1 MKKHTISLV
10 ALALLITIC
19 AMTGCRKSKPVDNT
33 PAPQGLYLGIVGFN
47 SDLYTMPLG
56 LLNQETKHNF
66 VDFVDGLSMQNGTIL
81 YHAVNTG
88 LNSLAAAKIPENL
101 INVSV
106 VTFTDGLDQGSYV
119 LSDSYNSGSEY
130 LAAVNSRINNEL
142 IGGTNISAYSIGVRG
157 SDVSDIEG
165 FRNNL
170 KKLSSDPVNNVF
182 EVNNMSEASEKFAQI
197 AQQLYN
203 QSTFYNV
210 TLRLPAQEPNTKIR
224 FTFDNVNAA
233 ENSQIYI
240 EGTYIR
246 TNGKGQLTD
255 IRYVGLECMSGV
267 AVTASSEGIFDVF
280 SFRNLTDLNGVQM
293 TTDYVKQWIW
303 IVSAEKWQ
311 YNSEFTPAGNTA
323 IARSEGIFDVFAFKN
338 LTDLDGNQIVT
349 NYVKQW
355 SLIPS
360 SMQWQYNSEFT
371 PSGNTEI
378 VDEYKS
384 AMIML
389 VLDCSS
395 SLGNDFANMKTAVN
409 QFIETLSGNYNGK

>member
-1 MKKHTISLV
+1 MKKHILSVAVL
-10 ALALLITIC
+10 ALAVMLT
-19 AMTGCRKSKPVDNT
+19 TFTSCRKPKAEDNT
-33 PAPQGLYLGIVGFN
+33 PAKEGLYLGIVGFN

-56 LLNQETKHNF
+56 LLNQDTKREFVNF
-66 VDFVDGLSMQNGTIL
+66 IDGLAMQNGTIL

-106 VTFTDGLDQGSYV
+106 VTFTDGLDQGSYI
-119 LSDSYNSGSEY
+119 LSDYNSGSEY

-142 IGGTNISAYSIGVRG
+142 IGGSNISAYSIGVRG
-157 SDVSDIEG
+157 SDVADVDS

-170 KKLSSDPVNNVF
+170 KKLSSDPVHNVF
-182 EVNNMSEASEKFAQI
+182 EVSNMSEAQEKFAQI

-210 TLRLPAQEPNTKIR
+210 TLKLPAQEPNTRIR
-224 FTFDNVNAA
+224 FTFDNISEVTA
-233 ENSQIYI
+233 SQCYI

-255 IRYVGLECMSGV
+255 VRYVGLECMSGV

-280 SFRNLTDLNGVQM
+280 AFQNLTDMGGNQIS
-293 TTDYVKQWIW
+293 TDYVKQWNW
-303 IVSAEKWQ
+303 LEST
-311 YNSEFTPAGNTA
+311 S
-323 IARSEGIFDVFAFKN
+323 
-338 LTDLDGNQIVT
+338 
-349 NYVKQW
+349 
-355 SLIPS
+355 
-360 SMQWQYNSEFT
+360 QWQYNSEFT
-371 PSGNTEI
+371 PSGNTE
-378 VDEYKS
+378 VVNEYKS

-395 SLGNDFANMKTAVN
+395 SLGSDFVNMKTAAN
-409 QFIETLSGNYNGK
+409 GFIETLSGNYNGR

>member
-1 MKKHTISLV
+1 MV
-10 ALALLITIC
+10 ALTLVVMLSTF
-19 AMTGCRKSKPVDNT
+19 TSCRKPKAEDNT
-33 PAPQGLYLGIVGFN
+33 PAKEGLYLGIVGFN
-47 SDLYTMPLG
+47 SELYTMPLG
-56 LLNQETKHNF
+56 LLNQDTKREF
-66 VDFVDGLSMQNGTIL
+66 VNFVDGLAMQNGTIL

-88 LNSLAAAKIPENL
+88 LNSLANAKIPENL

-106 VTFTDGLDQGSYV
+106 VTFTDGLDQGSYI
-119 LSDSYNSGSEY
+119 LSDYNSGSEY

-170 KKLSSDPVNNVF
+170 KKLSSDPINNVA

-210 TLRLPAQEPNTKIR
+210 TLKLPAQEPNTKLR
-224 FTFDNVNAA
+224 FTFDNVSEATA
-233 ENSQIYI
+233 SQCYI

-246 TNGKGQLTD
+246 TNGKGQLTE

-280 SFRNLTDLNGVQM
+280 AFQNLTDTQGNQIS
-293 TTDYVKQWIW
+293 TDYVKQWNW
-303 IVSAEKWQ
+303 LES
-311 YNSEFTPAGNTA
+311 NG
-323 IARSEGIFDVFAFKN
+323 
-338 LTDLDGNQIVT
+338 
-349 NYVKQW
+349 
-355 SLIPS
+355 
-360 SMQWQYNSEFT
+360 QWQYNSEFT
-371 PSGNTEI
+371 PSGNTE
-378 VDEYKS
+378 VVNEYKS

-395 SLGNDFANMKTAVN
+395 SLGSDFVNMKTAAN
-409 QFIETLSGNYNGK
+409 GFIETLSGNYNGR

>member
-1 MKKHTISLV
+1 MKKHILSVAVL
-10 ALALLITIC
+10 ALAVMLT
-19 AMTGCRKSKPVDNT
+19 TFTSCRKPKAEDNT
-33 PAPQGLYLGIVGFN
+33 PAKEGLYLGIVGFN

-56 LLNQETKHNF
+56 LLNQDTKREF
-66 VDFVDGLSMQNGTIL
+66 VNFVDGLAMQNGTIL

-106 VTFTDGLDQGSYV
+106 VTFTDGLDQGSYI
-119 LSDSYNSGSEY
+119 LSNYNSGSEY

-157 SDVSDIEG
+157 SDVADVES

-170 KKLSSDPVNNVF
+170 NKLSSDPAHNVF
-182 EVNNMSEASEKFAQI
+182 EVSNMSEASEKFAQI

-210 TLRLPAQEPNTKIR
+210 TLKLPAQEPNTKLR
-224 FTFDNVNAA
+224 FTFDNVNEATA
-233 ENSQIYI
+233 SQCYI

-280 SFRNLTDLNGVQM
+280 AFQNLTDLSGNQIS
-293 TTDYVKQWIW
+293 TDYVKQWNW
-303 IVSAEKWQ
+303 LES
-311 YNSEFTPAGNTA
+311 TA
-323 IARSEGIFDVFAFKN
+323 
-338 LTDLDGNQIVT
+338 
-349 NYVKQW
+349 
-355 SLIPS
+355 
-360 SMQWQYNSEFT
+360 QWQYNSEFT
-371 PSGNTEI
+371 PSGNTE
-378 VDEYKS
+378 VVNEYKS

-395 SLGNDFANMKTAVN
+395 SLGNDFVNMKTAAN
-409 QFIETLSGNYNGK
+409 GFIGTLSGNYNGR

>member
-1 MKKHTISLV
+1 
-10 ALALLITIC
+10 
-19 AMTGCRKSKPVDNT
+19 
-33 PAPQGLYLGIVGFN
+33 
-47 SDLYTMPLG
+47 MPLG
-56 LLNQETKHNF
+56 LLNQDTKREFVNF
-66 VDFVDGLSMQNGTIL
+66 IDGLAMQNGTIL

-88 LNSLAAAKIPENL
+88 LNSLADAKIPENL

-106 VTFTDGLDQGSYV
+106 VTFTDGLDQGSYI
-119 LSDSYNSGSEY
+119 LSDYNSGSEY

-157 SDVSDIEG
+157 SDVADVES

-170 KKLSSDPVNNVF
+170 KKLSSDPVHNVF
-182 EVNNMSEASEKFAQI
+182 EVSNMSEASEKFAQI

-210 TLRLPAQEPNTKIR
+210 TLKLPAQEPNTRIR
-224 FTFDNVNAA
+224 FTFDNVSEATA
-233 ENSQIYI
+233 SQCYI

-280 SFRNLTDLNGVQM
+280 AFQNLTDMGGNQIS
-293 TTDYVKQWIW
+293 TDYVKQWNW
-303 IVSAEKWQ
+303 LEST
-311 YNSEFTPAGNTA
+311 S
-323 IARSEGIFDVFAFKN
+323 
-338 LTDLDGNQIVT
+338 
-349 NYVKQW
+349 
-355 SLIPS
+355 
-360 SMQWQYNSEFT
+360 QWQYNSEFT
-371 PSGNTEI
+371 PSGNTE
-378 VDEYKS
+378 VVNEYKS

-395 SLGNDFANMKTAVN
+395 SLGSDFVNMKTAAN
-409 QFIETLSGNYNGK
+409 GFIETLSGNYNGR

>member
-1 MKKHTISLV
+1 MKKHLFSV
-10 ALALLITIC
+10 AVLALVVTLATFSS
-19 AMTGCRKSKPVDNT
+19 CRKPQAEDTT
-33 PAPQGLYLGIVGFN
+33 PAKEGLYLGIVGFN
-47 SDLYTMPLG
+47 SELYTMPLG
-56 LLNQETKHNF
+56 LLNQDTKHNF
-66 VDFVDGLSMQNGTIL
+66 EDFVDGLSMQNGTVL

-119 LSDSYNSGSEY
+119 LSDNYNSGSEY
-130 LAAVNSRINNEL
+130 LSAVNGRISNEL

-182 EVNNMSEASEKFAQI
+182 EVNNMSEASDKFAQI

-210 TLRLPAQEPNTKIR
+210 TLKLPAQEPNTKIR
-224 FTFDNVNAA
+224 FTFDNVTDVN
-233 ENSQIYI
+233 ESQCYI
-240 EGTYIR
+240 EGIYIR
-246 TNGKGQLTD
+246 NGGRGQLTD
-255 IRYVGLECMSGV
+255 IQYVGLQSMSGI
-267 AVTASSEGIFDVF
+267 AVTASTEGIFDLF
-280 SFRNLTDLNGVQM
+280 SFQNLTDLNDYQIS
-293 TTDYVKQWIW
+293 TDYVKEWNW
-303 IVSAEKWQ
+303 LE
-311 YNSEFTPAGNTA
+311 
-323 IARSEGIFDVFAFKN
+323 
-338 LTDLDGNQIVT
+338 
-349 NYVKQW
+349 
-355 SLIPS
+355 S
-360 SMQWQYNSEFT
+360 SSQWQFNSEFT

-378 VDEYKS
+378 VNQYKS

-395 SLGNDFANMKTAVN
+395 SLGNDFVNMKTAAN
-409 QFIETLSGNYNGK
+409 GFIETLSGNYNGQ